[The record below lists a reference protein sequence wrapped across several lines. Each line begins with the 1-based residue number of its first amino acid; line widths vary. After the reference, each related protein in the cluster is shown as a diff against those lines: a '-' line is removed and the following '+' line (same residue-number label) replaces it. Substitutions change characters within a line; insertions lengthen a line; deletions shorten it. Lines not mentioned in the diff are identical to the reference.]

1 MLTLEFR
8 KTYWSF
14 YFKYVFKYFL
24 SKGYK
29 CIVFVQLMKL
39 VTHCHCQKHF
49 QCFRNKYLITWRIFI
64 ACFSRDDWQYI
75 YSTGISIRDY
85 PAHICKVLRRGCND
99 VAVSKTNEDEP
110 CDGTVAAVI
119 G

>member
-1 MLTLEFR
+1 MIDE
-8 KTYWSF
+8 
-14 YFKYVFKYFL
+14 
-24 SKGYK
+24 
-29 CIVFVQLMKL
+29 
-39 VTHCHCQKHF
+39 
-49 QCFRNKYLITWRIFI
+49 
-64 ACFSRDDWQYI
+64 YI

-110 CDGTVAAVI
+110 CDGPVGGVL